1 MQERIILAPGCNGS
15 ELLKSLADHGINCL
29 NLRVMGSYELA
40 HTALMR
46 SGITVEQE
54 FVSRNEEYAIISK
67 AAKNEAY
74 FGDMTYS
81 DTVQLASA
89 IRTARLQVSSND
101 EIATITTVLE
111 HGVFEEKNEAIVHV
125 YQAYMAELKKNNQID
140 SVMLIKKA
148 IQECNSLD
156 IEVLTMVEVFPLSCA
171 EMLLA
176 SKISGKGLKNT
187 SLYDLF
193 GVEKKPQ
200 VRIQN
205 YYACFGS
212 PNEVENILSV
222 IYKGLTLDKCTV
234 AVTNPA
240 VYSQFFFDY
249 SLLHNIPMTFGT
261 GIPIGNS
268 NPAKL
273 LKMYFQWMTGD
284 MFDGASL
291 VNIINNSVFDK
302 SKLVDSLP
310 KPEGFELKDFM
321 ETLGNLR
328 LSNQQTENK
337 KILEG
342 FEKAVNEEEEIM
354 QQQGTKALADV
365 LRKKSLIPAL
375 KTLSNEITAPCEVF
389 VTRYA
394 KIRRKTE
401 TFAQN
406 LLMKLDY
413 AASSKI
419 YDELSAVRASG
430 IEQADE
436 DIIKNLLK
444 TSVCSSHSQSG
455 SLHITTIG
463 GALVSLREN
472 LFVAGL
478 AASMFPGAPK
488 ENYLLLDED
497 LIKFGDASTY
507 LLSGYKVQQKKI
519 TLTGLIRLVS
529 VLGGNIYI
537 SYPANDVSEL
547 KKNNASSSVFE
558 IYQLEVGE
566 NVSVQDLEK
575 KIVRVEYFE
584 PRITLNNSI
593 GSEYLSGN
601 TIQQIEK
608 QETDGTYSADLDKAY
623 SPSVLNTF
631 YNCPKAFVLSYIL
644 RIPEPE
650 SYFSKKV
657 ASSADI
663 GTMAHTMMEISGEN
677 PEMSKEEF
685 LSMACDMFDRFLLE
699 HPPLITNSVDSE
711 RDDFLELMDTAYGME
726 THREVFMKEEDIE
739 CVHECGLR
747 IHGFPDRVE
756 KLEDGT
762 YCVVDFKT
770 GKEVEHVEN
779 DPSTCFQALIYAYI
793 LEKTKGI
800 KVSRCEFRYLRL
812 GETVPCVYDDDSKKQ
827 LNDMLNYFMYQLK
840 HGFPD
845 MLNLIELAKKRATG
859 EDVEEDSEADAE
871 DELNTEFCED
881 TSEIDDFTDEDVDD
895 DVVKR
900 DPCIWCGY
908 KEICG
913 LFGAKGGI

>member
-40 HTALMR
+40 HMALMR
-46 SGITVEQE
+46 SGITVGQE
-54 FVSRNEEYAIISK
+54 FFSRNEEYAIISK

-74 FGDMTYS
+74 FGDITYS

-89 IRTARLQVSSND
+89 IRTARLQVSSSD
-101 EIATITTVLE
+101 EVATITTILE
-111 HGVFEEKNEAIVHV
+111 HGIFKEKNEAITHV
-125 YQAYMAELKKNNQID
+125 CQAYMAELKKNNQID

-148 IQECNSLD
+148 IQQCKPLD
-156 IEVLTMVEVFPLSCA
+156 IEVLTMVEVFPLSSA

-176 SKISGKGLKNT
+176 SRIAGKGIKNT

-193 GVEKKPQ
+193 KVEKDPQ

-205 YYACFGS
+205 YCACFGS
-212 PNEVENILSV
+212 PNEVENTLST

-234 AVTNPA
+234 AVTNPS
-240 VYSQFFFDY
+240 VYSQLFFDY

-284 MFDGASL
+284 MYDGESL
-291 VNIINNSVFDK
+291 VNILNNSVFDK
-302 SKLVDSLP
+302 SKLVDDLP
-310 KPEGFELKDFM
+310 KPEGFKLKDFM
-321 ETLGNLR
+321 ETLKNLR
-328 LSNQQTENK
+328 LSNQQALNK
-337 KILEG
+337 TILEG
-342 FEKAVNEEEEIM
+342 FEKAVDEEEKIM
-354 QQQGTKALADV
+354 QDQGAKALADV
-365 LRKKSLIPAL
+365 LGKKALIPAL
-375 KTLSNEITAPCEVF
+375 KALSNEITAPCEVF

-394 KIRRKTE
+394 KIRRKAE

-406 LLMKLDY
+406 LLMRLDY
-413 AASSKI
+413 AASTKI

-444 TSVCSSHSQSG
+444 STVCGSRSQSG
-455 SLHITTIG
+455 SLHITTIDE
-463 GALVSLREN
+463 ALVSLREN
-472 LFVAGL
+472 LFVVGL

-497 LIKFGDASTY
+497 LKGFGDTSTY
-507 LLSGYKVQQKKI
+507 LLSGYKVQRKKT
-519 TLTGLIRLVS
+519 TLIELIQLAS
-529 VLGGNIYI
+529 ALNGNIYI

-547 KKNNASSSVFE
+547 KKNNASSSIFE

-608 QETDGTYSADLDKAY
+608 TETDGTYSANLDKAY
-623 SPSVLNTF
+623 SPSVLNSF
-631 YNCPKAFVLSYIL
+631 YNCAKAFILSYVL

-650 SYFSKKV
+650 TYSSNKV
-657 ASSADI
+657 ASAADI

-685 LSMACDMFDRFLLE
+685 ISMARDMFDRFLLE
-699 HPPLITNSVDSE
+699 HPPLITNSVDRE
-711 RDDFLELMDTAYGME
+711 RDELLELMDTAYGME

-770 GKEVEHVEN
+770 GKEVEHIEN

-793 LEKTKGI
+793 LEKTRGI

-812 GETVPCVYDDDSKKQ
+812 GETVPCVYDDEAKKQ
-827 LNDMLNYFMYQLK
+827 LEGMLSYFMYQLK

-845 MLNLIELAKKRATG
+845 LLNTIELAKKRASG
-859 EDVEEDSEADAE
+859 EDVEESETDADDTPDIVE
-871 DELNTEFCED
+871 DV
-881 TSEIDDFTDEDVDD
+881 SEIDEFSDGDADD
-895 DVVKR
+895 DVVKH
-900 DPCIWCGY
+900 DPCKWCGY
-908 KEICG
+908 KPICG
-913 LFGAKGGI
+913 LYGVKGEI

>member
-1 MQERIILAPGCNGS
+1 MQERILLAPGCNGS
-15 ELLKSLADHGINCL
+15 ELLKSLANYGVNCL
-29 NLRVMGSYELA
+29 NLRVMGSYELS
-40 HTALMR
+40 HMALMR
-46 SGITVEQE
+46 SGITIEQE

-74 FGDMTYS
+74 FGDLTYS

-89 IRTARLQVSSND
+89 IRTARLQVSTDD
-101 EIATITTVLE
+101 EIASITTVLE
-111 HGVFEEKNEAIVHV
+111 HGVFEEKNEAIAHV
-125 YQAYMAELKKNNQID
+125 YQAYIAELKKNNQID

-148 IQECNSLD
+148 IQEGNALD
-156 IEVLTMVEVFPLSCA
+156 IEVLTMVEVFPLNCA
-171 EMLLA
+171 EMILA
-176 SKISGKGLKNT
+176 DKVAGKGIKNT

-212 PNEVENILSV
+212 PNEVENILSI
-222 IYKGLTLDKCTV
+222 IYRGLTLDKCII

-240 VYSQFFFDY
+240 IYSQLFFDY

-284 MFDGASL
+284 MFDGESL

-310 KPEGFELKDFM
+310 KPEGFKLKDFM
-321 ETLGNLR
+321 GTLKNLR
-328 LSNQQTENK
+328 LTNQQDLNK
-337 KILEG
+337 TILEG
-342 FEKAVNEEEEIM
+342 FEKAVSEEEMIM
-354 QQQGTKALADV
+354 QDQGAKALADV
-365 LRKKSLIPAL
+365 LNKKALIPAL
-375 KTLSNEITAPCEVF
+375 KALSNEITAPCEVF

-394 KIRRKTE
+394 KIRKKTD

-413 AASSKI
+413 AASTKI

-444 TSVCSSHSQSG
+444 TSVCCSHSQSG

-472 LFVAGL
+472 LFVIGL

-497 LIKFGDASTY
+497 LKGFGDTSTY
-507 LLSGYKVQQKKI
+507 LLSGYKVQRKKT
-519 TLTGLIRLVS
+519 TLIELIRLVS
-529 VLGGNIYI
+529 ALNGNNYI

-575 KIVRVEYFE
+575 KIVRIEYFE

-608 QETDGTYSADLDKAY
+608 SETDGSYSADLDKAY

-631 YNCPKAFVLSYIL
+631 YNCAKSFILSNIL

-650 SYFSKKV
+650 TYFSNKV
-657 ASSADI
+657 ASASDI

-677 PEMSKEEF
+677 PKMSKEEF
-685 LSMACDMFDRFLLE
+685 LSMARDMFDRFLLE
-699 HPPLITNSVDSE
+699 HPPLITNSVDRE
-711 RDDFLELMDTAYGME
+711 RDEFLELMGTAYGME

-756 KLEDGT
+756 KLDDGT

-859 EDVEEDSEADAE
+859 EDIEEEAEADTE
-871 DELNTEFCED
+871 DERNMGFSED
-881 TSEIDDFTDEDVDD
+881 TSEIDDFADEDVDD

-900 DPCIWCGY
+900 NPCKWCGY
-908 KEICG
+908 KSICG
-913 LFGAKGGI
+913 LQGVKGGI

>member
-29 NLRVMGSYELA
+29 NLRVMGSYEFA
-40 HTALMR
+40 HMALMR
-46 SGITVEQE
+46 SGITIGQE
-54 FVSRNEEYAIISK
+54 FVSRDEEYAIISR
-67 AAKNEAY
+67 AAKSEAY
-74 FGDMTYS
+74 FGEMTYS

-89 IRTARLQVSSND
+89 IRTARLQVSSPD
-101 EIATITTVLE
+101 EIETITTVLE
-111 HGVFEEKNEAIVHV
+111 RGIFKEKNEAIAHV

-148 IQECNSLD
+148 IQECKPLD
-156 IEVLTMVEVFPLSCA
+156 IEVLTMVEVFPLSSA

-176 SKISGKGLKNT
+176 SKIAGKGIKNT
-187 SLYDLF
+187 SLHDLF
-193 GVEKKPQ
+193 RVEKEPQ
-200 VRIQN
+200 VHIQN

-212 PNEVENILSV
+212 PNEVENTLST

-240 VYSQFFFDY
+240 VYSQLFFDY

-284 MFDGASL
+284 MFDGESL

-310 KPEGFELKDFM
+310 KPEGFKLKDFM
-321 ETLGNLR
+321 ETLKNLR
-328 LSNQQTENK
+328 LTNQQALNK

-342 FEKAVNEEEEIM
+342 FEKAVSEEEKIM
-354 QQQGTKALADV
+354 QDQGAKVLADV
-365 LRKKSLIPAL
+365 LGKKALIPAL
-375 KTLSNEITAPCEVF
+375 KALSNEITAPCEVF

-406 LLMKLDY
+406 LLMRLDY
-413 AASSKI
+413 AASTKI

-444 TSVCSSHSQSG
+444 SSVCSSRSQSG
-455 SLHITTIG
+455 SLHITTID

-472 LFVAGL
+472 LFVVGL

-497 LIKFGDASTY
+497 LKGFGDTSTY
-507 LLSGYKVQQKKI
+507 LLSEYKVQRKKT
-519 TLTGLIRLVS
+519 TLIKLIRLAS
-529 VLGGNIYI
+529 ALNGNIYI

-584 PRITLNNSI
+584 PRITLNNTI
-593 GSEYLSGN
+593 GMEYLYGN
-601 TIQQIEK
+601 IIQQIEK
-608 QETDGTYSADLDKAY
+608 PETDGTYFANLDKAY
-623 SPSVLNTF
+623 SPSVLNRF
-631 YNCPKAFVLSYIL
+631 FNCAKAFILSCIL

-650 SYFSKKV
+650 KVFSNKV
-657 ASSADI
+657 ASAADI

-685 LSMACDMFDRFLLE
+685 LSMARDMFDRFLLE
-699 HPPLITNSVDSE
+699 HPPLITNSVDRE
-711 RDDFLELMDTAYGME
+711 RDEFLELMDTAYGME

-770 GKEVEHVEN
+770 GREVEHIEN

-812 GETVPCVYDDDSKKQ
+812 GETVPCVYDDDAKKQ
-827 LNDMLNYFMYQLK
+827 LEGMLSYFMYQLK

-845 MLNLIELAKKRATG
+845 MLNLIELAKKKASE
-859 EDVEEDSEADAE
+859 EDVEEGPEEDAAQ
-871 DELNTEFCED
+871 TQD
-881 TSEIDDFTDEDVDD
+881 TDIIEEPSEIDDSTDEDD

-900 DPCIWCGY
+900 DPCKWCGY
-908 KEICG
+908 WSICG
-913 LFGAKGGI
+913 LHAVNGGI